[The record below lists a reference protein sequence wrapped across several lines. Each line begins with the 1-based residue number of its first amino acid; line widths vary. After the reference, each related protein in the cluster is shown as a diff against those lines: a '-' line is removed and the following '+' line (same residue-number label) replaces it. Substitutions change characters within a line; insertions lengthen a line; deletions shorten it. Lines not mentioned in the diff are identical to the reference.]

1 MCNFLSFV
9 LCRVV
14 KARHI
19 CVVQIIFD
27 DMSFMPRISLLHR
40 ESLMSC
46 ISLCHAAHLN
56 ASCLDTPQTDA
67 ARNGTGRAHC
77 CPLPSPS
84 RSSTH
89 TLTHTLTHTHSHAL
103 RETAGEKKVGA
114 VAPVKEMSHAMLK
127 EMSHVKD
134 MSHAKLQSDHLRVK
148 PGRGRGAGGAVAR
161 CPHPSPP
168 SAHWIH

>member
-1 MCNFLSFV
+1 VTYVCNFLSFV

-89 TLTHTLTHTHSHAL
+89 THTHTHTHTLTRTERDSG
-103 RETAGEKKVGA
+103 REEGGGCSAGEGDVSRDAEGD
-114 VAPVKEMSHAMLK
+114 VSCQG
-127 EMSHVKD
+127 HV
-134 MSHAKLQSDHLRVK
+134 SREATV
-148 PGRGRGAGGAVAR
+148 
-161 CPHPSPP
+161 
-168 SAHWIH
+168 